1 MLWTI
6 FIILLVLWLSGLLSG
21 VGGQFIHLLPVI
33 TAIILIFNL
42 FNGRRRA
49 V

>member
-1 MLWTI
+1 MLWTAI
-6 FIILLVLWLSGLLSG
+6 AILFILWFLGLFAN
-21 VGGQFIHLLPVI
+21 VGGQFIHLLLLV
-33 TAIILIFNL
+33 AAVILIFNL